1 MKAKAFD
8 NNLKIAFPIKAFSRM
23 SFGILIEVKSK
34 HYLNSL
40 KYKIKQQYEG
50 PQQMDPITKWLVR
63 SASAVIILAGLLLSL
78 IIPIFALKINSQIS
92 IVQESVKEIFQLFV
106 QQVIS

>member
-1 MKAKAFD
+1 MK
-8 NNLKIAFPIKAFSRM
+8 P
-23 SFGILIEVKSK
+23 
-34 HYLNSL
+34 
-40 KYKIKQQYEG
+40 
-50 PQQMDPITKWLVR
+50 PQNMDPITKWLVR
-63 SASAVIILAGLLLSL
+63 LASAVIILAGLLLSL

>member
-1 MKAKAFD
+1 
-8 NNLKIAFPIKAFSRM
+8 
-23 SFGILIEVKSK
+23 
-34 HYLNSL
+34 
-40 KYKIKQQYEG
+40 
-50 PQQMDPITKWLVR
+50 MDPITKWLVR